1 MKIKLKNLETAEIQ
15 DGVDFRSKD
24 GDILEVN
31 LPTYELI
38 KGFGNVPEEDIQEIL
53 MMLILDGTVFV
64 GEGENAIAISG
75 HFYEVVDGEVL

>member
-31 LPTYELI
+31 IPTYELI
-38 KGFGNVPEEDIQEIL
+38 KGFGNVPEEDITEIL

-64 GEGENAIAISG
+64 GEGENAIAIPG
-75 HFYEVVDGEVL
+75 HFYEAVDEEVL

>member
-31 LPTYELI
+31 IPTYELI
-38 KGFGNVPEEDIQEIL
+38 KGFGNVPEEDITEIL

-64 GEGENAIAISG
+64 GEGGNAIAIPG
-75 HFYEVVDGEVL
+75 HFYEVVDEEVL

>member
-31 LPTYELI
+31 IPTYELI
-38 KGFGNVPEEDIQEIL
+38 KGFGNVPEEDITEIL

-64 GEGENAIAISG
+64 GEGENAIG
-75 HFYEVVDGEVL
+75 NPRPFL

>member
-31 LPTYELI
+31 LPTYKLI
-38 KGFGNVPEEDIQEIL
+38 KSFGNVPEEDIPDIL

-64 GEGENAIAISG
+64 GEGENAIAIPG
-75 HFYEVVDGEVL
+75 HFMK

>member
-31 LPTYELI
+31 IPTYELI
-38 KGFGNVPEEDIQEIL
+38 KGFGNVPEEDITEIL

-64 GEGENAIAISG
+64 GEGENSIAIPG
-75 HFYEVVDGEVL
+75 HFMK

>member
-31 LPTYELI
+31 IPTYELI
-38 KGFGNVPEEDIQEIL
+38 KGFGNVPEEDITEIL
-53 MMLILDGTVFV
+53 MMLINRSDFRFS
-64 GEGENAIAISG
+64 A
-75 HFYEVVDGEVL
+75 

>member
-31 LPTYELI
+31 IPTYELI
-38 KGFGNVPEEDIQEIL
+38 KGFGNVPEEDITEIL

-64 GEGENAIAISG
+64 GEGENAIAIPG
-75 HFYEVVDGEVL
+75 HFMK

>member
-31 LPTYELI
+31 IPTYELI
-38 KGFGNVPEEDIQEIL
+38 KGFGNVQEEGIADVL
-53 MMLILDGTVFV
+53 LMLIVSGTVFL
-64 GEGENAIAISG
+64 GEGENAIAIPS
-75 HFYEVVDGEVL
+75 HFYEVVDEEVL

>member
-31 LPTYELI
+31 IPTYELI
-38 KGFGNVPEEDIQEIL
+38 KGFGNVPEEGIADVL
-53 MMLILDGTVFV
+53 LMLIVSGTVFL
-64 GEGENAIAISG
+64 GEGENAIAIPN
-75 HFYEVVDGEVL
+75 HFYEVVDEEVL

>member
-31 LPTYELI
+31 IPTYELI
-38 KGFGNVPEEDIQEIL
+38 KGFGNVPEEDITEIL

-64 GEGENAIAISG
+64 GEGENAIAIPG
-75 HFYEVVDGEVL
+75 HSYEVVDEEVL

>member
-1 MKIKLKNLETAEIQ
+1 MKIKLKNLEMAEIQ

-31 LPTYELI
+31 LPTYKLI

-64 GEGENAIAISG
+64 GEGENAIAIPG
-75 HFYEVVDGEVL
+75 HFYEVVDEEVL

>member
-64 GEGENAIAISG
+64 GEGENAIAIPG
-75 HFYEVVDGEVL
+75 HFYEAVDEEVL

>member
-31 LPTYELI
+31 IPTYELI
-38 KGFGNVPEEDIQEIL
+38 KGFGNVPEEDITEIL

-64 GEGENAIAISG
+64 GEGENSIAIPG
-75 HFYEVVDGEVL
+75 HFYEVVDEEVL

>member
-38 KGFGNVPEEDIQEIL
+38 KGFGNVPEEDIPEIL

-64 GEGENAIAISG
+64 GEGENAITIPG
-75 HFYEVVDGEVL
+75 HFYEVVDEEVL